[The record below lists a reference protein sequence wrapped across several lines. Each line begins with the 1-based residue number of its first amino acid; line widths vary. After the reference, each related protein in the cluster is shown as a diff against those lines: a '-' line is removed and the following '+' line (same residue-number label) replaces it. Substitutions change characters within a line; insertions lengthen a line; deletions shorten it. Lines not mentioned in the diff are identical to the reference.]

1 MVMREQGTVREPGA
15 SELNRRIIIRL
26 RQDTPASDMGLD
38 PNFMEEKRRWARVQP
53 VGTVIYS
60 AGVQI
65 DSKITHRITFYY
77 TKGISDAHEVLHD
90 TTLYRVRRVTDMN
103 GNRRFTVL
111 EVEELGPVQAEGGI
125 YV

>member
-15 SELNRRIIIRL
+15 SELDRRITIRL
-26 RQDTPASDMGLD
+26 RQDAPASDMGLEPIFTD
-38 PNFMEEKRRWARVQP
+38 EKQRWARIQP
-53 VGTVIYS
+53 VGSAVYS
-60 AGVQI
+60 AGLQI
-65 DSKITHRITFYY
+65 DSKITHRVTFYY
-77 TKGISDAHEVLHD
+77 LKGMSDAHEVLHG

-111 EVEELGPVQAEGGI
+111 DVEELGPVQAEGGI